1 MDNYYF
7 IIIKKSGNAVIRL
20 LVFKLRDF
28 FIIKNK
34 GDIIKKKKKLL
45 ATGLAAIMVM
55 GLVGCSSSKSSSSSA
70 SSDASSSAAKTE
82 KLQQIKD
89 AGVLKVGTS
98 AEYSPYEFHKVVDG
112 EDKIVGF
119 DDFLVQE
126 IAKDMGVK
134 VEYEDMDF
142 DGLLGALQA
151 DKVDIV
157 LAGMTPDEKRKKS
170 VDFSDIY
177 YTNSNVCIVAK
188 GKEDTIKKSED
199 LKDLKVGVQK
209 GTTQADYVTNTLGIS
224 DATQLKKIPDLML
237 ELQNGK
243 IDVIVT
249 GKAVAEI
256 NVKKYDNI
264 AIGNTTVGDEVA
276 ETAAAAIKK
285 SSKDVDNTSFVKSV
299 NDTIKRLQDSGDMDK
314 YMQEALKLAE

>member
-1 MDNYYF
+1 M
-7 IIIKKSGNAVIRL
+7 
-20 LVFKLRDF
+20 KL
-28 FIIKNK
+28 
-34 GDIIKKKKKLL
+34 KKLL
-45 ATGLAAIMVM
+45 ATGLATIMVM

-70 SSDASSSAAKTE
+70 SSDASSSAATTE

-119 DDFLVQE
+119 DDFVVQE

-157 LAGMTPDEKRKKS
+157 LAGMTPDEKRRKS

-276 ETAAAAIKK
+276 ETSAAAIKK
-285 SSKDVDNTSFVKSV
+285 SGNGVDNTSFVKSV

-314 YMQEALKLAE
+314 YMQDALKLAE

>member
-1 MDNYYF
+1 M
-7 IIIKKSGNAVIRL
+7 
-20 LVFKLRDF
+20 KL
-28 FIIKNK
+28 
-34 GDIIKKKKKLL
+34 KKLL

-55 GLVGCSSSKSSSSSA
+55 GLVGCSSSKGSES
-70 SSDASSSAAKTE
+70 TE
-82 KLQQIKD
+82 STDKLQQIKD

-112 EDKIVGF
+112 KDKIVGF
-119 DDFLVQE
+119 DDFVVQE

-209 GTTQADYVTNTLGIS
+209 GTTQADYVTNTLGITN
-224 DATQLKKIPDLML
+224 ATQLKKIPDLML

-256 NVKKYDNI
+256 NVQKYDNI

-285 SSKDVDNTSFVKSV
+285 SGKDVDNTSFIKSV

>member
-1 MDNYYF
+1 MKGL
-7 IIIKKSGNAVIRL
+7 KKILGL
-20 LVFKLRDF
+20 
-28 FIIKNK
+28 
-34 GDIIKKKKKLL
+34 
-45 ATGLAAIMVM
+45 TLAAMMTIS
-55 GLVGCSSSKSSSSSA
+55 LVGCSSS
-70 SSDASSSAAKTE
+70 SDGGDSNEVAD
-82 KLQQIKD
+82 KLQQVKD

-119 DDFLVQE
+119 DDFIVQE
-126 IAKDMGVK
+126 IAKDMGVE
-134 VEYEDMDF
+134 VEYTDMDF

-157 LAGMTPDEKRKKS
+157 LSGMTPSEERKQS
-170 VDFSDIY
+170 VDFSEIY

-188 GKEDTIKKSED
+188 GKEDSIKTSDD

-209 GTTQADYVTNTLGIS
+209 GTTQADYVTGDLGIT

-256 NVKKYDNI
+256 NVKNYKNV

-276 ETAAAAIKK
+276 ETAAAAMKK
-285 SSKDVDNTSFVKSV
+285 SDDKVDNTAFLKSV
-299 NDTIKRLQDSGDMDK
+299 IDTIARLEKEGKIDE
-314 YMQEALKLAE
+314 YMQQALELAQ

>member
-1 MDNYYF
+1 M
-7 IIIKKSGNAVIRL
+7 
-20 LVFKLRDF
+20 KL
-28 FIIKNK
+28 
-34 GDIIKKKKKLL
+34 KKLL

-70 SSDASSSAAKTE
+70 SSDASSSAATTE

-119 DDFLVQE
+119 DDFVVQE

-157 LAGMTPDEKRKKS
+157 LAGMTPDEKRRKS

-188 GKEDTIKKSED
+188 GKEDSIKKSED

-285 SSKDVDNTSFVKSV
+285 SGKGVDNTSFVKSV

-314 YMQEALKLAE
+314 YMQDALKLAE

>member
-1 MDNYYF
+1 M
-7 IIIKKSGNAVIRL
+7 
-20 LVFKLRDF
+20 KL
-28 FIIKNK
+28 
-34 GDIIKKKKKLL
+34 KKLL

-55 GLVGCSSSKSSSSSA
+55 GLVGCSSSKGSSSSA

-119 DDFLVQE
+119 DDFVVQE

-285 SSKDVDNTSFVKSV
+285 SGNGVDNTSFVKSV

-314 YMQEALKLAE
+314 YMQDALKLAE

>member
-1 MDNYYF
+1 M
-7 IIIKKSGNAVIRL
+7 
-20 LVFKLRDF
+20 KL
-28 FIIKNK
+28 
-34 GDIIKKKKKLL
+34 KKLL

-55 GLVGCSSSKSSSSSA
+55 GLVGCSSSKGSSSSA

-119 DDFLVQE
+119 DDFVVQE

-285 SSKDVDNTSFVKSV
+285 SSNGVDNTSFVKSV

>member
-1 MDNYYF
+1 M
-7 IIIKKSGNAVIRL
+7 
-20 LVFKLRDF
+20 KL
-28 FIIKNK
+28 
-34 GDIIKKKKKLL
+34 KKLL

-55 GLVGCSSSKSSSSSA
+55 GLVGCSSSKGSSSSA

-276 ETAAAAIKK
+276 ETSAAAIKK
-285 SSKDVDNTSFVKSV
+285 SGNGVDNTSFVKSV

>member
-1 MDNYYF
+1 M
-7 IIIKKSGNAVIRL
+7 
-20 LVFKLRDF
+20 KL
-28 FIIKNK
+28 
-34 GDIIKKKKKLL
+34 KKLL

-55 GLVGCSSSKSSSSSA
+55 GLVGCSSSKGSSSSA

-119 DDFLVQE
+119 DDFVVQE

-177 YTNSNVCIVAK
+177 YTNSNVCIVTK

-285 SSKDVDNTSFVKSV
+285 SGNGVDNTSFVKSV
-299 NDTIKRLQDSGDMDK
+299 NDTIKRLQDSEDMDK

>member
-1 MDNYYF
+1 M
-7 IIIKKSGNAVIRL
+7 
-20 LVFKLRDF
+20 
-28 FIIKNK
+28 K
-34 GDIIKKKKKLL
+34 GLKKLL
-45 ATGLAAIMVM
+45 GLTLAAMM
-55 GLVGCSSSKSSSSSA
+55 TMSLVGCSSSGDNGESGE
-70 SSDASSSAAKTE
+70 AAD

-89 AGVLKVGTS
+89 SGVLKVGTS

-119 DDFLVQE
+119 DDFIVQE

-134 VEYEDMDF
+134 VEYTDMDF

-157 LAGMTPDEKRKKS
+157 LAGMTPNEERKKS
-170 VDFSDIY
+170 VDFSEIY
-177 YTNSNVCIVAK
+177 YTNSNVCIVSK
-188 GKEDTIKKSED
+188 GKEDSIKSSDD
-199 LKDLKVGVQK
+199 LKKLKVGVQK
-209 GTTQADYVTNTLGIS
+209 GTTQADYVTGNLGITN
-224 DATQLKKIPDLML
+224 ATQLKKIPDLML

-249 GKAVAEI
+249 GKAVAQI
-256 NVKKYDNI
+256 NVKNYKNV

-285 SSKDVDNTSFVKSV
+285 SDDKVDNTAFLKSV
-299 NDTIKRLQDSGDMDK
+299 NDTIATLEKEGKIDEF
-314 YMQEALKLAE
+314 MQEALKLTE

>member
-1 MDNYYF
+1 M
-7 IIIKKSGNAVIRL
+7 
-20 LVFKLRDF
+20 
-28 FIIKNK
+28 K
-34 GDIIKKKKKLL
+34 GLKKLL
-45 ATGLAAIMVM
+45 GLTLAAMM
-55 GLVGCSSSKSSSSSA
+55 TMSLVGCSSSGDNGESGE
-70 SSDASSSAAKTE
+70 AAD

-89 AGVLKVGTS
+89 SGVLKVGTS

-119 DDFLVQE
+119 DDFIVQE

-134 VEYEDMDF
+134 VEYTDMDF

-157 LAGMTPDEKRKKS
+157 LSGMTPNEERKKS
-170 VDFSDIY
+170 VDFSEIY

-188 GKEDTIKKSED
+188 GKEDSIKSSDD
-199 LKDLKVGVQK
+199 LKKLKVGVQK
-209 GTTQADYVTNTLGIS
+209 GTTQADYVTGDLGITN
-224 DATQLKKIPDLML
+224 ATQLKKIPDLML

-249 GKAVAEI
+249 GKAVAQI
-256 NVKKYDNI
+256 NVKNYKNV

-285 SSKDVDNTSFVKSV
+285 SDDKVDNTAFLKSV
-299 NDTIKRLQDSGDMDK
+299 NDTIATLEKEGKIDEF
-314 YMQEALKLAE
+314 MQEALKLTE

>member
-1 MDNYYF
+1 M
-7 IIIKKSGNAVIRL
+7 
-20 LVFKLRDF
+20 KL
-28 FIIKNK
+28 
-34 GDIIKKKKKLL
+34 KKLL

-55 GLVGCSSSKSSSSSA
+55 GLVGCSSSKGSSSSA

-119 DDFLVQE
+119 DDFVVQE

-285 SSKDVDNTSFVKSV
+285 SCTGVDNTSFVKSV
-299 NDTIKRLQDSGDMDK
+299 NDTIKRLQDSGDMD
-314 YMQEALKLAE
+314 

>member
-1 MDNYYF
+1 M
-7 IIIKKSGNAVIRL
+7 
-20 LVFKLRDF
+20 KL
-28 FIIKNK
+28 
-34 GDIIKKKKKLL
+34 KKLL

-55 GLVGCSSSKSSSSSA
+55 GLVGCSSSKGSSSSA

-119 DDFLVQE
+119 DDFVVQE

-177 YTNSNVCIVAK
+177 YTHSNVCIVTK

-285 SSKDVDNTSFVKSV
+285 SGNGVDNTSFVKSV

>member
-1 MDNYYF
+1 M
-7 IIIKKSGNAVIRL
+7 
-20 LVFKLRDF
+20 KL
-28 FIIKNK
+28 
-34 GDIIKKKKKLL
+34 KKLL

-55 GLVGCSSSKSSSSSA
+55 GLVGCSSSKGSSSSA

-119 DDFLVQE
+119 DDFVVQE

-285 SSKDVDNTSFVKSV
+285 SGNGVDNTSFVKSV
-299 NDTIKRLQDSGDMDK
+299 NDTIKRLKVILRSLSPGK
-314 YMQEALKLAE
+314 ITN

>member
-1 MDNYYF
+1 MKGL
-7 IIIKKSGNAVIRL
+7 KKILGL
-20 LVFKLRDF
+20 
-28 FIIKNK
+28 
-34 GDIIKKKKKLL
+34 
-45 ATGLAAIMVM
+45 TLAAMMTIS
-55 GLVGCSSSKSSSSSA
+55 LVGCSSS
-70 SSDASSSAAKTE
+70 SDGGDSNEVAD
-82 KLQQIKD
+82 KLQQVKD

-119 DDFLVQE
+119 DDFIVQE
-126 IAKDMGVK
+126 IAKDMGVE
-134 VEYEDMDF
+134 VEYTDMDF

-157 LAGMTPDEKRKKS
+157 LSGMTPSEERKQS
-170 VDFSDIY
+170 VDFSEIY

-188 GKEDTIKKSED
+188 GKEDSIKTSDD

-209 GTTQADYVTNTLGIS
+209 GTTQADYVTGDLGIT

-256 NVKKYDNI
+256 NVKSYKNV

-276 ETAAAAIKK
+276 ETAAAAMKK
-285 SSKDVDNTSFVKSV
+285 SDDKVDNTAFLKSV
-299 NDTIKRLQDSGDMDK
+299 NDTIARLEKEGKIDE
-314 YMQEALKLAE
+314 YMQQALELAQ

>member
-1 MDNYYF
+1 M
-7 IIIKKSGNAVIRL
+7 
-20 LVFKLRDF
+20 KL
-28 FIIKNK
+28 
-34 GDIIKKKKKLL
+34 KKLL

-55 GLVGCSSSKSSSSSA
+55 GLVGCSSSKGSSSSA

-119 DDFLVQE
+119 DDFVVQE

-188 GKEDTIKKSED
+188 GKEDIIKKSED

-209 GTTQADYVTNTLGIS
+209 GTTQADYVTNTLGIT
-224 DATQLKKIPDLML
+224 DATQLKRIPDLML

-285 SSKDVDNTSFVKSV
+285 SGNGVDNTSFVKSV

>member
-1 MDNYYF
+1 M
-7 IIIKKSGNAVIRL
+7 
-20 LVFKLRDF
+20 
-28 FIIKNK
+28 K
-34 GDIIKKKKKLL
+34 GLKKLL
-45 ATGLAAIMVM
+45 GLTLAAMMTVS
-55 GLVGCSSSKSSSSSA
+55 LVGCSSG
-70 SSDASSSAAKTE
+70 SDGGDKAEAKD
-82 KLQQIKD
+82 KLQQVKD

-112 EDKIVGF
+112 KDKIVGF
-119 DDFLVQE
+119 DDFMVQE

-134 VEYEDMDF
+134 VEYTDMDF

-157 LAGMTPDEKRKKS
+157 LAGMTPDETRKKS
-170 VDFSDIY
+170 VDFSEIY

-188 GKEDTIKKSED
+188 GKENSIKSSDD
-199 LKDLKVGVQK
+199 LKNLKVGVQK
-209 GTTQADYVTNTLGIS
+209 GTTQADYVTSDKDGCLGIT

-256 NVKKYDNI
+256 NVKNYKNV

-276 ETAAAAIKK
+276 ETAAAAMKK
-285 SSKDVDNTSFVKSV
+285 SDDKADNTAFLKSV
-299 NDTIKRLQDSGDMDK
+299 NDTIAKLDK
-314 YMQEALKLAE
+314 EDKIDEYMQQALKLAK

>member
-1 MDNYYF
+1 M
-7 IIIKKSGNAVIRL
+7 
-20 LVFKLRDF
+20 KL
-28 FIIKNK
+28 
-34 GDIIKKKKKLL
+34 KKLL

-55 GLVGCSSSKSSSSSA
+55 GLVGCSSSKGSSSSA

-177 YTNSNVCIVAK
+177 YTNSNFCIVAK

-276 ETAAAAIKK
+276 ETSAAAIKK
-285 SSKDVDNTSFVKSV
+285 SGNGVDNTSFVKSV

-314 YMQEALKLAE
+314 YMQDALKLAE

>member
-1 MDNYYF
+1 M
-7 IIIKKSGNAVIRL
+7 
-20 LVFKLRDF
+20 KL
-28 FIIKNK
+28 
-34 GDIIKKKKKLL
+34 KKLL

-55 GLVGCSSSKSSSSSA
+55 GLVGCNSSKGSES
-70 SSDASSSAAKTE
+70 TE
-82 KLQQIKD
+82 STDKLQQIKD

-119 DDFLVQE
+119 DDFVVQE

-157 LAGMTPDEKRKKS
+157 LAGMTPDEKRRKS
-170 VDFSDIY
+170 VDFSEIY

-188 GKEDTIKKSED
+188 GKEDSIKSSDD
-199 LKDLKVGVQK
+199 LKNLKVGVQK
-209 GTTQADYVTNTLGIS
+209 GTTQADYVTNTLGITN
-224 DATQLKKIPDLML
+224 ATQLKKIPDLML

-256 NVKKYDNI
+256 NVQKYDNV

-285 SSKDVDNTSFVKSV
+285 SGKGVDNTSFIKSV

>member
-1 MDNYYF
+1 M
-7 IIIKKSGNAVIRL
+7 
-20 LVFKLRDF
+20 KL
-28 FIIKNK
+28 
-34 GDIIKKKKKLL
+34 KKLL

-55 GLVGCSSSKSSSSSA
+55 GLVGCSSSKGSSSSA

-285 SSKDVDNTSFVKSV
+285 TSNGVENTSFVKSV

>member
-1 MDNYYF
+1 M
-7 IIIKKSGNAVIRL
+7 
-20 LVFKLRDF
+20 KL
-28 FIIKNK
+28 
-34 GDIIKKKKKLL
+34 KKLL

-55 GLVGCSSSKSSSSSA
+55 GLVGCSSSKGSSSSA

-119 DDFLVQE
+119 DDFVVQE

-188 GKEDTIKKSED
+188 GKEDNIKKSED
-199 LKDLKVGVQK
+199 LKGLKVGVQK

-285 SSKDVDNTSFVKSV
+285 SGNGVDNTSFVKSV

>member
-1 MDNYYF
+1 M
-7 IIIKKSGNAVIRL
+7 
-20 LVFKLRDF
+20 
-28 FIIKNK
+28 K
-34 GDIIKKKKKLL
+34 GLKKLL
-45 ATGLAAIMVM
+45 GLTLAAMM
-55 GLVGCSSSKSSSSSA
+55 TMSLVGCSSSGDNGESGE
-70 SSDASSSAAKTE
+70 AAD

-89 AGVLKVGTS
+89 SGVLKVGTS

-119 DDFLVQE
+119 DDFIVQE

-134 VEYEDMDF
+134 VEYTDMDF

-157 LAGMTPDEKRKKS
+157 LAGMTPNEERKKS
-170 VDFSDIY
+170 VDFSEIY

-188 GKEDTIKKSED
+188 GKEDSIKSSDD
-199 LKDLKVGVQK
+199 LKKLKVGVQK
-209 GTTQADYVTNTLGIS
+209 GTTQADYVTGDLGITN
-224 DATQLKKIPDLML
+224 ATQLKKIPDLML

-249 GKAVAEI
+249 GKAVAQI
-256 NVKKYDNI
+256 NVKNYKNV

-285 SSKDVDNTSFVKSV
+285 SDDKVDNTAFLKSV
-299 NDTIKRLQDSGDMDK
+299 NDTIATLEKEGKIDE
-314 YMQEALKLAE
+314 YMQEALKLTE

>member
-1 MDNYYF
+1 M
-7 IIIKKSGNAVIRL
+7 
-20 LVFKLRDF
+20 KL
-28 FIIKNK
+28 
-34 GDIIKKKKKLL
+34 KKLL

-55 GLVGCSSSKSSSSSA
+55 GLVGCSSSKGSSSSA

-224 DATQLKKIPDLML
+224 DTTQLKKIPDLML

-285 SSKDVDNTSFVKSV
+285 SSNGVDNTSFVKSV

-314 YMQEALKLAE
+314 YMQDALKLAE

>member
-1 MDNYYF
+1 M
-7 IIIKKSGNAVIRL
+7 
-20 LVFKLRDF
+20 KL
-28 FIIKNK
+28 
-34 GDIIKKKKKLL
+34 KKLL

-55 GLVGCSSSKSSSSSA
+55 GLVGCSSSKGSSSSA

-119 DDFLVQE
+119 DDFVVQE

-188 GKEDTIKKSED
+188 GKEDNIKKSED

-285 SSKDVDNTSFVKSV
+285 SGNGVDNTSFVKSV

>member
-1 MDNYYF
+1 M
-7 IIIKKSGNAVIRL
+7 
-20 LVFKLRDF
+20 KL
-28 FIIKNK
+28 
-34 GDIIKKKKKLL
+34 KKLL

-55 GLVGCSSSKSSSSSA
+55 GLVGCSSSKGSSSSA

-119 DDFLVQE
+119 DDFVVQE

-170 VDFSDIY
+170 VDFSEIY

-285 SSKDVDNTSFVKSV
+285 SSNGVDNTSFVKSV

-314 YMQEALKLAE
+314 YMQDALKLAE

>member
-1 MDNYYF
+1 M
-7 IIIKKSGNAVIRL
+7 
-20 LVFKLRDF
+20 KL
-28 FIIKNK
+28 
-34 GDIIKKKKKLL
+34 KKLL
-45 ATGLAAIMVM
+45 ATGLATIMVM
-55 GLVGCSSSKSSSSSA
+55 GLVGCSSSKGSSSSA

-177 YTNSNVCIVAK
+177 YTNSNVCIVTK

-276 ETAAAAIKK
+276 ETSAAAIKK
-285 SSKDVDNTSFVKSV
+285 SGNGVDNTSFVKSV

>member
-1 MDNYYF
+1 M
-7 IIIKKSGNAVIRL
+7 
-20 LVFKLRDF
+20 KL
-28 FIIKNK
+28 
-34 GDIIKKKKKLL
+34 KKLL
-45 ATGLAAIMVM
+45 ATGLATIMVM
-55 GLVGCSSSKSSSSSA
+55 GLVGCSSSKGSSSSA

-119 DDFLVQE
+119 DDFVVQE

-285 SSKDVDNTSFVKSV
+285 SSNGVDNTSFLKSV

>member
-1 MDNYYF
+1 M
-7 IIIKKSGNAVIRL
+7 
-20 LVFKLRDF
+20 KL
-28 FIIKNK
+28 
-34 GDIIKKKKKLL
+34 KKLL

-55 GLVGCSSSKSSSSSA
+55 GLVGCSSSKGSSSSA

-264 AIGNTTVGDEVA
+264 AIGNTTVGEEVA
-276 ETAAAAIKK
+276 ETSAAAIKK
-285 SSKDVDNTSFVKSV
+285 SGNGVDNTSFVKSV

-314 YMQEALKLAE
+314 YMQDALKLAE

>member
-1 MDNYYF
+1 M
-7 IIIKKSGNAVIRL
+7 
-20 LVFKLRDF
+20 KL
-28 FIIKNK
+28 
-34 GDIIKKKKKLL
+34 KKLL
-45 ATGLAAIMVM
+45 ATGLATIMVM
-55 GLVGCSSSKSSSSSA
+55 GLVGCSSSKGSSSSA

-119 DDFLVQE
+119 DDFVVQE

-276 ETAAAAIKK
+276 ETSAAAIKK
-285 SSKDVDNTSFVKSV
+285 SGNGVDNTSFVKSV

-314 YMQEALKLAE
+314 YMQDALKLAE